1 MEYRVRSGHYRRR
14 YPSDDDAPRD
24 QGDYGNFAFT
34 LVEGELQIDVHST
47 ISERDLGGGKSER
60 QGILPR
66 LAGLWRNTW
75 VPEVRDVAK
84 YEQRNGTDRG
94 RPLGTALSDVAR
106 VLESQELLTLH
117 EGDFF
122 GEMAALGRTPRSA
135 TIFASSD
142 SVVMEIR
149 WQGLRDIM
157 KFDADWRDRIY
168 KTYRE
173 NALDSYLRNTDFLQG
188 LGSDEIQKVVES
200 ALFETYGTFEWHGDF
215 KRKRQAATEVGI
227 ATEGDYPDGLL
238 LISAGFARLATGEGH
253 GRRTVGYLSS
263 GDTYGLSELYNAWK
277 NPGATEFRL
286 LHTLTALG
294 YVDVIRIPIDVLE
307 RHVFP
312 TMKEPVDPGAVLS
325 TRTAADDHLME
336 WAVDN
341 RYMNGTKTMVID
353 LESCVR
359 CDDCVRACAA
369 THGGNPR
376 FRREG
381 DPFGKWMVSNA
392 CMHCKDPVCMVGCPT
407 GAIHR
412 DQSTG
417 TVVIN
422 DVTCVGCG
430 TCANACPYDNIVM
443 VPIRDSAGTA
453 IVDSGG
459 SGAPIAKAT
468 KCDLCAGRPGGPA
481 CVQACPTNALQ
492 RVDFRDFH
500 AEASG

>member
-1 MEYRVRSGHYRRR
+1 
-14 YPSDDDAPRD
+14 
-24 QGDYGNFAFT
+24 
-34 LVEGELQIDVHST
+34 
-47 ISERDLGGGKSER
+47 
-60 QGILPR
+60 
-66 LAGLWRNTW
+66 
-75 VPEVRDVAK
+75 
-84 YEQRNGTDRG
+84 
-94 RPLGTALSDVAR
+94 
-106 VLESQELLTLH
+106 
-117 EGDFF
+117 
-122 GEMAALGRTPRSA
+122 
-135 TIFASSD
+135 
-142 SVVMEIR
+142 
-149 WQGLRDIM
+149 
-157 KFDADWRDRIY
+157 
-168 KTYRE
+168 
-173 NALDSYLRNTDFLQG
+173 
-188 LGSDEIQKVVES
+188 
-200 ALFETYGTFEWHGDF
+200 
-215 KRKRQAATEVGI
+215 
-227 ATEGDYPDGLL
+227 
-238 LISAGFARLATGEGH
+238 
-253 GRRTVGYLSS
+253 
-263 GDTYGLSELYNAWK
+263 
-277 NPGATEFRL
+277 
-286 LHTLTALG
+286 
-294 YVDVIRIPIDVLE
+294 
-307 RHVFP
+307 
-312 TMKEPVDPGAVLS
+312 
-325 TRTAADDHLME
+325 ME

-459 SGAPIAKAT
+459 SGAPIVKAT

-492 RVDFRDFH
+492 RVDFVISTPRQVVDRLRAH
-500 AEASG
+500 PAIVDIRGAVRVRLLGGMVLVGAGRGWPRESELEHRLDSAREHPAACRVQLAQAAGCVRPGSGVDMAVSPRRGGTGGGCSLSHSYGRCLADGSL